1 MRTVSLDA
9 VRDTVRKL
17 YIDACYR
24 LNDDMRKALKEATKT
39 EVNPQGKE
47 ILQMISDN
55 ADVAEKEWLPICQDT
70 GLAVVYIELGEE
82 VRFDRPGL
90 KEAIN
95 QGVSQ
100 ACKEGLLRAS
110 VAKDP
115 LRRGN
120 TGDNTPAIIHLDI
133 VPGDKMKITVGAKGT
148 GSENMSRMKLLTPS
162 AGMDGV
168 KNFVL
173 ETVTQGGSNPCPPLV
188 VGVGI
193 GGNLETVAEIAKKSL
208 YRLLNEKNKDPYY
221 AKLEEDWLKEINKTG
236 VGPEGLGGSTTALAV
251 HIEAL
256 PCHIGALPVAVN
268 LDCHAH
274 RHKEAVL

>member
-1 MRTVSLDA
+1 MRTISLDTI
-9 VRDTVRKL
+9 RDTICKL
-17 YIDACYR
+17 YIDACYN
-24 LNDDMRKALKEATKT
+24 LNDDMRKAFKDAAKT
-39 EVNPQGKE
+39 EVNPQGRE
-47 ILQMISDN
+47 ILQMISEN
-55 ADVAEKEWLPICQDT
+55 AEIAEKEWLPICQDT
-70 GLAVVYIELGEE
+70 GLAVVYVELGEE

-95 QGVSQ
+95 QGVGR

-115 LRRGN
+115 LKRGN
-120 TGDNTPAIIHLDI
+120 TGDNTPAIIHIDM
-133 VPGDKMKITVGAKGT
+133 VPGDKMKLTVGAKGT
-148 GSENMSRMKLLTPS
+148 GSENMSRVKLLTPS
-162 AGMDGV
+162 AGMEGV

-173 ETVTQGGSNPCPPLV
+173 EAVIQGGSNPCPPLV

-208 YRLLNEKNKDPYY
+208 YPPLKDKNKPPYY
-221 AKLEEDWLKEINKTG
+221 AELEEAWLKNINTSG
-236 VGPEGLGGSTTALAV
+236 VGPQGLGGSTTALAV

-268 LDCHAH
+268 IDCHAH